1 MMKSINKKKNSNATE
16 VLHTIKTYNNRFF
29 TMWVMTFVVLIIV
42 FIALILSFIY
52 IISLKNEYE
61 KVETI
66 TTEVEQETD
75 EGNNYYI
82 GRDGDING

>member
-1 MMKSINKKKNSNATE
+1 MKSINKKKNSNATE

-29 TMWVMTFVVLIIV
+29 IMWLITF
-42 FIALILSFIY
+42 
-52 IISLKNEYE
+52 ISLVISLFYNIYLLNDRSIIE
-61 KVETI
+61 
-66 TTEVEQETD
+66 TTETQEIEKETD

>member
-1 MMKSINKKKNSNATE
+1 MKSINKKKNSNATE

-29 TMWVMTFVVLIIV
+29 IMWLITF
-42 FIALILSFIY
+42 
-52 IISLKNEYE
+52 ISLVISLFYNIYLLNDRSIIE
-61 KVETI
+61 
-66 TTEVEQETD
+66 TTEMQEIEQETD

>member
-1 MMKSINKKKNSNATE
+1 MKSINKKKNSNATE

-29 TMWVMTFVVLIIV
+29 IMWLITF
-42 FIALILSFIY
+42 
-52 IISLKNEYE
+52 ISLVISLFYNIYLLNDRSIIE
-61 KVETI
+61 
-66 TTEVEQETD
+66 TTETQEIEQETD